1 MSVGDVIGT
10 AVEGA
15 IESIAE
21 PTDEQAAI
29 ATESETPPAQADD
42 GAVKAAEPA
51 ANVEDDE
58 AEIKKIEADLI
69 TKNPMIQKGRIPVHR
84 HQAVVTRTRNK
95 LQAQLDAK
103 QAELDAKIKEFASP
117 EHERRYKMLQ
127 VLEHD
132 PDRGFAALMTN
143 PRYRALVE
151 AEAKKIGAT
160 VTPAGEVKPIAAPV
174 VTDVPADMPKPDYL
188 NPDGSVSYTPAQAA
202 KLAAWQADQ
211 SVTKVSAQH
220 KAEIEALRKD
230 VAPIVDQR
238 RAIEQLEAKKN
249 ELLPRLRQA
258 IETWPGMK
266 KYYQA
271 FQEGIRQPE
280 NSQVGLEDGYRMFVV
295 PLLAKE
301 MADAEARVTAAKAE
315 GHAAALKD
323 VEQRIPKD
331 SLRPVATARVG
342 ADATNGSF
350 DMESVIRNSLAG
362 LR

>member
-1 MSVGDVIGT
+1 
-10 AVEGA
+10 
-15 IESIAE
+15 
-21 PTDEQAAI
+21 
-29 ATESETPPAQADD
+29 
-42 GAVKAAEPA
+42 
-51 ANVEDDE
+51 
-58 AEIKKIEADLI
+58 
-69 TKNPMIQKGRIPVHR
+69 
-84 HQAVVTRTRNK
+84 
-95 LQAQLDAK
+95 
-103 QAELDAKIKEFASP
+103 
-117 EHERRYKMLQ
+117 
-127 VLEHD
+127 
-132 PDRGFAALMTN
+132 MTN
-143 PRYRALVE
+143 PRYRSLVE

-249 ELLPRLRQA
+249 ELRPRLHQA

-266 KYYQA
+266 KYYSA